1 MRIRPSSRIVK
12 PAEGYEAAAQ
22 RTGASLRA
30 VEAQTR
36 PNLDPRGCVLVPLG

>member
-30 VEAQTR
+30 VEAKPGRTLTPVAAFWYR
-36 PNLDPRGCVLVPLG
+36 